1 MSKVNFFAQGLG
13 LKPLSADPT
22 GPVDGQLYM
31 SDGTARA
38 AGLWRYSSTSVAW
51 LAVGSGGGGL
61 DVFHTEDFESN
72 GASDFTTGNAATVD
86 AAGTGT
92 LDGTLADE
100 TSAPFSADASLKYT
114 MGSTSAN
121 DFFLQ
126 DADIDIELKQTSND
140 VGVSFYY
147 TYNGDDSDL
156 RFFALDQDDAELT
169 DSIDYLEAASTPTRF
184 STSFYIPAGTT
195 GIRYGFQVVTGNSA
209 KIFIVDDI
217 ELSLNPFVYKNLVD
231 PRAVVIAAG
240 NGGESITADVTDIPF
255 TEVEDELGL
264 WDGDSFTAAEDGDYL
279 ITGNIGFTAAKSG
292 VVSMYVDGSS
302 AKRIGRANSDGDVLF
317 VVNQHLS
324 ASDVVTIRFSAS
336 GTLIN
341 STTNHHIHIQ
351 KIPESTEHVV
361 TPAKSNINN
370 FSALIAN
377 NGTATITSQGGVNAS
392 GQNAIASVNQTGT
405 GNVDIVF
412 TSGFFTEKPT
422 AIVTMNDS
430 LNRYLAVTVL
440 STTGCTV
447 ECRDDGGV
455 FRDNNFSIQFS
466 RQGAD
471 TKEAQFLAAIPVQKV
486 AYIKDVKANNVEG
499 GTYTTGGAWQTRD
512 LNTVEGDSSFVSVSA
527 NQFTLS
533 PGLYS
538 VSGSAP
544 AYKVDRHQAKL
555 YDVTNSQDSLIGAA
569 GYTDNTAGSDAV
581 NNSFI
586 EGELVVTA
594 STTFEVRHIGE
605 LAYVTFGMGVASPA
619 ATTNTETYTQLK
631 ITKLR

>member
-1 MSKVNFFAQGLG
+1 
-13 LKPLSADPT
+13 
-22 GPVDGQLYM
+22 
-31 SDGTARA
+31 
-38 AGLWRYSSTSVAW
+38 
-51 LAVGSGGGGL
+51 
-61 DVFHTEDFESN
+61 
-72 GASDFTTGNAATVD
+72 VD

-156 RFFALDQDDAELT
+156 RFFALDQDDVELT

-217 ELSLNPFVYKNLVD
+217 ELSLNPFVYKNLVEMTD
-231 PRAVVIAAG
+231 WTAYTPTTQGLGTPTSVDFKYRRVGDSLEVHGKLTAGTSTAVECQLGLPSGLAVKTGEVLKLVGKATLANSTSTDYTIVATGDDTYFNVGAQSGSSSGLAVING
-240 NGGESITADVTDIPF
+240 NGF
-255 TEVEDELGL
+255 LGS
-264 WDGDSFTAAEDGDYL
+264 GQTSSFFATVPIEGW
-279 ITGNIGFTAAKSG
+279 
-292 VVSMYVDGSS
+292 
-302 AKRIGRANSDGDVLF
+302 
-317 VVNQHLS
+317 S
-324 ASDVVTIRFSAS
+324 ASS
-336 GTLIN
+336 
-341 STTNHHIHIQ
+341 
-351 KIPESTEHVV
+351 EHVV